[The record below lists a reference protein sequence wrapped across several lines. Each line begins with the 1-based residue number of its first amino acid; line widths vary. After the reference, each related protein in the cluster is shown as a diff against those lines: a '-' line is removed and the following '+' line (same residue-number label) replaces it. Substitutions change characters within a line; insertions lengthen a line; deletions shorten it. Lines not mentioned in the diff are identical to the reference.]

1 MERTFFLF
9 AAMRTGAALC
19 FRPGRCLPVLPPC
32 FSFRS
37 EPFHSEFCPFPFS
50 LLFPF
55 CFCFLVR
62 SHPGPARLVSVSG
75 FVPVRIL
82 PAWSLFGVYSRPD
95 PANSC
100 FWSCSR
106 FCPGCLC
113 LTSDPAPVRFSF
125 LFQVWIFQP
134 VLFLSICSHFRFYS
148 RLFRLLL
155 HLFPFQYLFCV

>member
-1 MERTFFLF
+1 MERTFFPFCGDAYGCGLVF
-9 AAMRTGAALC
+9 PTGA
-19 FRPGRCLPVLPPC
+19 LPACPASLL
-32 FSFRS
+32 SFRS

-55 CFCFLVR
+55 CFWFLVR
-62 SHPGPARLVSVSG
+62 FRPNPTRLVSVSG
-75 FVPVRIL
+75 SFPSGTCPLGLCLGFVLVRTPL
-82 PAWSLFGVYSRPD
+82 TP
-95 PANSC
+95 C

-106 FCPGCLC
+106 FCPGFLC
-113 LTSDPAPVRFSF
+113 LTSDPAPARFSF

-134 VLFLSICSHFRFYS
+134 VLFLSICFHFRFYS